1 MSINPLARILL
12 LTADP
17 RIFTVHEI
25 ADRVEVSVET
35 AEQMIAGLQRMGYLE
50 NPAAPCSRCR
60 KCGKHSP
67 SISGTQRIW
76 ELSGKGKACL
86 NNFIGTNDFLTKNIV
101 KTNYHTQLY
110 WRK

>member
-50 NPAAPCSRCR
+50 NPAAPCTHCR
-60 KCGKHSP
+60 KCSKRP
-67 SISGTQRIW
+67 SSIPGTQRIW
-76 ELSGKGKACL
+76 ELSDKGKACL
-86 NNFIGTNDFLTKNIV
+86 NNLIGTTDFFDK
-101 KTNYHTQLY
+101 KYSQG
-110 WRK
+110 